1 MTKTYS
7 TCIFPENSEMLLF
20 SMRSETYLYHCWLN
34 NSKKLFVVIKE
45 SNDLSVVVPNQILN
59 FTKKSLQK
67 YLATTTSKLK
77 EIDELLFFN
86 DVLWNKYLE

>member
-1 MTKTYS
+1 MAKSYS
-7 TCIFPENSEMLLF
+7 TCIIPENSEMLLF

-34 NSKKLFVVIKE
+34 DSKELFVIIKE

-59 FTKKSLQK
+59 FTEKSLKK
-67 YLATTTSKLK
+67 YLHTTTSRLK